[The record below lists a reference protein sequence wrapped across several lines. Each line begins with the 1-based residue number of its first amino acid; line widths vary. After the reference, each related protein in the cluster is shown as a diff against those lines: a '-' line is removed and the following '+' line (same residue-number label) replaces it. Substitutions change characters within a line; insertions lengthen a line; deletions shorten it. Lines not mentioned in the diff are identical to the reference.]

1 MLRPY
6 QTKIANKAFQIL
18 SDLKIVYL
26 SLEMRVGKTLIALE
40 TANLCGAESVLFI
53 TKKKA
58 ISSIEK
64 DFKRE
69 DNFRFRLNVVNYEQV
84 HKCDPSDYDLI
95 IVDEAHSLGKY
106 PKPSLRTKRIRKIV
120 GEKKLILL
128 SGTPSP
134 ESYSQLFHQFWVS
147 DHSPFDESNFYKW
160 AKAGYVKV
168 KEVYRNGFKLNDYS
182 NADQTYIME
191 LLNQYFINFTR
202 EEAGFT
208 QSEVIEKVIKLP
220 CPPQITQMVSTLL
233 RDRYYAFVDGTEILC
248 DSALKLQS
256 KIHQVFSGTVKT
268 ETGEYKILSPYKA
281 EFIKKHYIDT
291 RIAIFYKFV
300 AEGEILRKMFAGEY
314 TEDPMAYDQ
323 FKSRIFLSQIQTG
336 SMGISLASA
345 DILIFYNIDFSA
357 VQYWQARSRLQT
369 LNRISPPIVHWLFS
383 DIGIEH
389 KIMNVIIKKKSYTT
403 KYFKKDFL
411 NGTKDTDQDNQLS

>member
-6 QTKIANKAFQIL
+6 QIKIANKAFQIISEL
-18 SDLKIVYL
+18 NIVYL
-26 SLEMRVGKTLIALE
+26 SLEMRVGKTLIALK
-40 TANLCGAESVLFI
+40 TADMCGANSVLFI

-64 DFKRE
+64 DFKSE
-69 DNFRFRLNVVNYEQV
+69 GNFGFVLDVVNYEQV
-84 HKCDPSDYDLI
+84 HKCDPTDYDLI

-106 PKPSLRTKRIRKIV
+106 PKPSLRTKRIKKIV
-120 GEKKLILL
+120 GDKKLILL

-134 ESYSQLFHQFWVS
+134 ESYSQLYHQFWVS
-147 DHSPFDESNFYKW
+147 DYSPFDESNFYKW
-160 AKAGYVKV
+160 AKAGYVFV

-182 NADQTYIME
+182 NADQTFIMAILE
-191 LLNQYFINFTR
+191 PYLINFTR

-220 CPPQITQMVSTLL
+220 CPPSISQMVRTLL
-233 RDRYYAFVDGTEILC
+233 RERYYAFADGTEILC
-248 DSALKLQS
+248 DTAVKLQS

-268 ETGEYKILSPYKA
+268 ESGDYKFLSTYKA
-281 EFIKKHYIDT
+281 DFIKKHYIDT

-300 AEGEILRKMFAGEY
+300 AEGEILKMMFAEKY
-314 TEDPMAYDQ
+314 TEDPMKFES
-323 FKSRIFLSQIQTG
+323 FKYRIFLSQIQSG

-369 LNRISPPIVHWLFS
+369 MNRTSPPIVHWLFS

-389 KIMNVIIKKKSYTT
+389 KIMNVIINKKDYTT
-403 KYFKKDFL
+403 RYFKRDFL
-411 NGTKDTDQDNQLS
+411 NGTENSDKDY